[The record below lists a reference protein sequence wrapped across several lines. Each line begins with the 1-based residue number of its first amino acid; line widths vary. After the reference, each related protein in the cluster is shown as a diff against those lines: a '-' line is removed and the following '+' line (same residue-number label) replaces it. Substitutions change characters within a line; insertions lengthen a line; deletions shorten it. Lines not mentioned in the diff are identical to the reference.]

1 MGIELNRRKHTR
13 MINLTNRI
21 NRVSDAVSGVY
32 LHNNTLYRTIRDTD
46 IELTK
51 SIVTNTDLM
60 DRLHNA
66 GLVKTSI
73 SDIQTEKSSLVLEH
87 KLIDFN
93 SYNYEW
99 SPPAR
104 LDAALAVIRVAK
116 ELLKD
121 NLCLWD
127 GHSANVLMDFTEPKW
142 IDFHSIMPFIT
153 TSSWYAEYKHYFFD
167 LAGGNDSVWKIA
179 ISNMAIG
186 IKNREDKQATAT
198 FLETIEQ
205 HLMTI
210 TPKSKETP
218 WFSYARLDDVNL
230 NNKQKST
237 LSIMEK
243 IKPFSE
249 TFLDIGGNAGWYSQA
264 ASRLGYKVVTTD
276 TDEACISELYLASKR
291 SGDKILPLVADFK
304 DCLNIRKDRYI
315 SFADRLSCDVTLSLA
330 LLHHLVFFQDCDF
343 KFIAERLDALSKK
356 FAIVQFIT
364 REDSYVKHWLKSRT
378 LDWYTMDNFI
388 LEMSKYFS
396 KYSITDSDP
405 VGRKLILFER

>member
-1 MGIELNRRKHTR
+1 MKKLNR
-13 MINLTNRI
+13 ISAAISSVYLLENRI
-21 NRVSDAVSGVY
+21 
-32 LHNNTLYRTIRDTD
+32 YRAIRKED

-51 SIVTNTDLM
+51 SIVLDTDLM
-60 DRLHNA
+60 ERLHEA
-66 GLVKTSI
+66 GLVKTSVAP
-73 SDIQTEKSSLVLEH
+73 IQLEESSLVLEH
-87 KLIDFN
+87 KLIDFD

-104 LDAALAVIRVAK
+104 LDAALSVIRVAK
-116 ELLKD
+116 ELLDKD
-121 NLCLWD
+121 LCLWD

-142 IDFHSIMPFIT
+142 IDFHSIIPFIT
-153 TSSWYAEYKHYFFD
+153 SSAWYVEYKHYFFD
-167 LAGGNDSVWKIA
+167 LVGGNDSVWNNA
-179 ISNMAIG
+179 LSNLTTG
-186 IKNREDKQATAT
+186 IINSEAKQAAAI
-198 FLETIEQ
+198 FLDTIEQ

-210 TPKSKETP
+210 NPKSKETP

-276 TDEACISELYLASKR
+276 TDEACISELYLASKER
-291 SGDKILPLVADFK
+291 GDKILPLVADFK
-304 DCLNIRKDRYI
+304 DCLNIRTGRYK

-396 KYSITDSDP
+396 KHSITDSDP

>member
-1 MGIELNRRKHTR
+1 VKKLNR
-13 MINLTNRI
+13 ISAAISSVYLLENRI
-21 NRVSDAVSGVY
+21 
-32 LHNNTLYRTIRDTD
+32 YRAIRKED

-51 SIVTNTDLM
+51 SIVLDTDLM
-60 DRLHNA
+60 ERLHEA
-66 GLVKTSI
+66 GLVKTSVAP
-73 SDIQTEKSSLVLEH
+73 IQLEESSLVLEH
-87 KLIDFN
+87 KLIDFD

-104 LDAALAVIRVAK
+104 LDAALSVIRVAK
-116 ELLKD
+116 ELLDKD
-121 NLCLWD
+121 LCLWD

-142 IDFHSIMPFIT
+142 IDFHSIIPFIT
-153 TSSWYAEYKHYFFD
+153 SSAWYVEYKHYFFD
-167 LAGGNDSVWKIA
+167 LVGGNDSVWNNA
-179 ISNMAIG
+179 LSNLTTG
-186 IKNREDKQATAT
+186 IINSEAKQAAAI
-198 FLETIEQ
+198 FLDTIEQ

-210 TPKSKETP
+210 NPKSKETP

-276 TDEACISELYLASKR
+276 TDEACISELYLASKER
-291 SGDKILPLVADFK
+291 GDKILPLVADFK
-304 DCLNIRKDRYI
+304 DCLNIRTGRYK

-396 KYSITDSDP
+396 KHSITDSDP